1 MKGTTKTGF
10 EWEMEAERLDNWD
23 VLEQLSEMSD
33 GNLLVA
39 PSFLNTIL
47 GPEGKK
53 RLIEHCR
60 EEDGRAPTQKVL
72 DEIFDIFNQVKD
84 GKN

>member
-1 MKGTTKTGF
+1 MKGKTKTDF
-10 EWEMEAERLDNWD
+10 EWEVNPERLDSWD

-39 PSFLNTIL
+39 PKFLNSVL

-60 EEDGRAPTQKVL
+60 EEDGRVPTQKVL
-72 DEIFDIFNQVKD
+72 DEIFDIFNQVKE